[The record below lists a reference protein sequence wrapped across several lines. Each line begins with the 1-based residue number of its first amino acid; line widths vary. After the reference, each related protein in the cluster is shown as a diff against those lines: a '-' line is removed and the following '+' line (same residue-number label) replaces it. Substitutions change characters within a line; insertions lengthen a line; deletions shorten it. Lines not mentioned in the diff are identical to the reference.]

1 MGGLG
6 TSAVQMIETL
16 SDRLEAI
23 HLHDNDLLRDKHAIP
38 FTYNVDFA
46 PIIEAMKKVNYQG
59 DITLESETFARKA
72 PVELLP
78 SVAKYS
84 ASVAEYFRNQVQKK

>member
-1 MGGLG
+1 
-6 TSAVQMIETL
+6 
-16 SDRLEAI
+16 
-23 HLHDNDLLRDKHAIP
+23 
-38 FTYNVDFA
+38 VDFA

-78 SVAKYS
+78 AVAKYS